1 MAAGRGQLV
10 GVRKFSFPSTS
21 GSSLTPSTSLP
32 QVPSLWV
39 SHSVSHYVRTHELGS
54 DGTAALGHDGRA
66 VKRVPRSS
74 LGASRAAWRAAI
86 DATLVSFE
94 APAERAPNQDAACSA
109 VAGACLLRGCGTL
122 QELSHLIPRIRHG
135 YNFDP
140 WLPPHPHSVRCR
152 PMTRAK
158 VELTCGLGPR
168 WPATYTSVRQLP
180 KRWGGA
186 PPRDR

>member
-1 MAAGRGQLV
+1 MGGGYRDGSIASVDRFHRDAVATPNYSIAAQRLVLHRSVTTTGVAKLAAGRGQLV

-66 VKRVPRSS
+66 VKRVPRWS

-122 QELSHLIPRIRHG
+122 QELSHLIPRIA
-135 YNFDP
+135 
-140 WLPPHPHSVRCR
+140 
-152 PMTRAK
+152 TR
-158 VELTCGLGPR
+158 VEI
-168 WPATYTSVRQLP
+168 
-180 KRWGGA
+180 
-186 PPRDR
+186 